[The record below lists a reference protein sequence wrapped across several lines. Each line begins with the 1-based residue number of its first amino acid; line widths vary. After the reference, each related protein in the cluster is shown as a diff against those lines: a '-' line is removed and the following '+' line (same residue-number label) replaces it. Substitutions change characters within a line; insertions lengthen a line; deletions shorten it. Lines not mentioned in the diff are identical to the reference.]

1 MMSDYLVPCIASF
14 TLGIGVTLI
23 WVGLKFE
30 QPAEAEADKAPAP
43 EVVGYDREGKDK

>member
-14 TLGIGVTLI
+14 FLGVGVTL
-23 WVGLKFE
+23 VLLGVMLKE
-30 QPAEAEADKAPAP
+30 PVKTGTDKAPAP